1 MFCVLW
7 ISAEVVIFQKQ
18 YAVFMEQGVGGD
30 MLSTYAYYDDTWF
43 AYLRDYY
50 DPDITSTMFEA
61 PKGEEDE

>member
-1 MFCVLW
+1 
-7 ISAEVVIFQKQ
+7 
-18 YAVFMEQGVGGD
+18 MEQGVGG
-30 MLSTYAYYDDTWF
+30 